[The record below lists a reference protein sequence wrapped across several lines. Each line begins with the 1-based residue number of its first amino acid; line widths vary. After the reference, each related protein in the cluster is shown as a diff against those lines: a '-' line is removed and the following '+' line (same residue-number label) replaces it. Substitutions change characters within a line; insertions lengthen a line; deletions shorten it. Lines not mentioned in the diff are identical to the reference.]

1 MKDYSMKR
9 AGYIIEEII
18 EKDNMESAFDRVMRG
33 SKKKTRAG
41 RRTMRNREI
50 IINRLADQ
58 IECDM
63 YSVKGY
69 REFSVKE
76 HEKERTIQ
84 SVSYEDRIAL
94 HAIMSVVGKHIK
106 KRLIRDTYAAIPGRG
121 MHDGLNRLRK
131 YLKEDPEGTRYCYKA
146 DIRKFYQSIKQEYV
160 LYALSHIF
168 KDKRLL
174 NTMGRI
180 IHVLDNGLS
189 IGMRPSQ
196 DLGNLLLSVFLDHY
210 LKDKY
215 GVKYYSR
222 YCDDIVILGG
232 TKEELSD
239 IAEKVHSHI
248 EGIGLEIKNNERIFE
263 VEECGIDYLGYVIRH
278 DYVLLRKRIKKRFAR
293 KIKTVRSKRR
303 RQELIAAFYGYAK
316 HVNCNNLFYKLTGMS
331 MRDFSDFN
339 VKWKPEDGKQWR
351 NCEVARIEDL
361 INIPIVVVDFETNVK
376 TEHGIDRHLVFIE
389 VDGVEMKFFTNS
401 KQMKSIL
408 NQIKEIPDGLPFKT
422 VIKRKLIGK
431 LRIFEF
437 T

>member
-9 AGYIIEEII
+9 SGYIIEEII

-50 IINRLADQ
+50 IISRLTDQ

-63 YSVKGY
+63 YSIKGY

-76 HEKERTIQ
+76 HEKVRTIQ

-94 HAIMSVVGKHIK
+94 HAIMAIVGKHIK
-106 KRLIRDTYAAIPGRG
+106 KRLIRDTFAAIPGRG

-131 YLKEDPEGTRYCYKA
+131 VLRDDPEGTKYCYKA
-146 DIRKFYQSIKQEYV
+146 DIHKFYQSIKQEFV
-160 LYALSHIF
+160 LYALSRIF

-174 NTMGRI
+174 NTMARI

-196 DLGNLLLSVFLDHY
+196 DLGNLLLSVFLDHF

-222 YCDDIVILGG
+222 YCDDIVILGR
-232 TKEELSD
+232 TKEELAE
-239 IAEKVHSHI
+239 IAEKVHFHI
-248 EGIGLEIKNNERIFE
+248 ESIGLEIKNNERIFD

-278 DYVLLRKRIKKRFAR
+278 DYVLLRKRIKKRFAQ
-293 KIKTVRSKRR
+293 KIKTIRSKRR

-316 HVNCNNLFYKLTGMS
+316 HANCNNLFYKLTGTR
-331 MRDFSDFN
+331 MRDFSDLN
-339 VKWKPEDGKQWR
+339 VKWKPEDGKQWWT
-351 NCEVARIEDL
+351 CEVVRIAD
-361 INIPIVVVDFETNVK
+361 ITNVPIIVCNFETNVK
-376 TEHGIDRHLVFIE
+376 TEQGNDRYLVLIE
-389 VDGVEMKFFTNS
+389 IDGVEKKFFTNS

-408 NQIKEIPDGLPFKT
+408 DQIKEIPDGLPFRT
-422 VIKRKLIGK
+422 TIKRRNVGK
-431 LRIFEF
+431 IIVYEF

>member
-9 AGYIIEEII
+9 SGYIIEEII

-50 IINRLADQ
+50 IISRLTDQ

-63 YSVKGY
+63 YSIKGY

-76 HEKERTIQ
+76 HEKVRTIQ

-94 HAIMSVVGKHIK
+94 HAIMAIVGKHIK
-106 KRLIRDTYAAIPGRG
+106 KRLIRDTFAAIPGRG

-131 YLKEDPEGTRYCYKA
+131 VLRDDPEGTKYCYKA
-146 DIRKFYQSIKQEYV
+146 DIHKFYQSIKQEFV
-160 LYALSHIF
+160 LYALSRIF

-174 NTMGRI
+174 NTMARI
-180 IHVLDNGLS
+180 IHALDSGLS

-196 DLGNLLLSVFLDHY
+196 DLGNLLLSVFLDHF

-222 YCDDIVILGG
+222 YCDDIVILGS
-232 TKEELSD
+232 TKEELAR
-239 IAEKVHSHI
+239 IAEKVHFHI
-248 EGIGLEIKNNERIFE
+248 ESIGLEIKNNERIFD

-303 RQELIAAFYGYAK
+303 RQELIAAFFGYAK
-316 HVNCNNLFYKLTGMS
+316 HANCNNLFYKLTGIEMKK
-331 MRDFSDFN
+331 FSDLN
-339 VKWKPEDGKQWR
+339 VKWEPSDGKKRFDCQI
-351 NCEVARIEDL
+351 V
-361 INIPIVVVDFETNVK
+361 PISDITNVPVIVSDFETDIK
-376 TEHGIDRHLVFIE
+376 TKEGEGRYLVLIE
-389 VDGVEMKFFTNS
+389 VDKTQKKFFTNS
-401 KQMKSIL
+401 EEMKSIL
-408 NQIKEIPDGLPFKT
+408 DQIREKGELPFET
-422 VIKRKLIGK
+422 IIKKVSLGK
-431 LRIFEF
+431 ITKYKF